1 MGDILLFALGLPSMV
16 LVIDLGFYLF
26 KGRRLLGKVVAKI
39 VEVIVVIGLPVLYLS
54 VLDFGLDNDCCNESA
69 TFSPEHQLSIYILIV
84 LCMAAY
90 FYSSY
95 RHSLAPPVLEV
106 IVNAFLLIAI
116 GLNVFIGIHVEPWLG
131 ALGNLPIVI
140 LYIFMLIKNQQLL
153 MIYANRLEIN
163 TFSPLER
170 YAWKFLSLKPITK
183 IPLLFVLCL
192 PILMVLSAVLLL
204 FGQKPDSMIRAFTD
218 TYRHGLSQWD
228 YMCENVTCGGHFLC
242 SVAAQGHTQL
252 VKPQRM
258 GERGGHRIVC
268 NRQLLIANAFEELL
282 EQHLPR
288 THRLI
293 RRKYNRVGNLIHC
306 YYGVFSNPYVAD
318 LIYLLMK
325 PLEWTFLAALYTFDR
340 QPENRIAQQ
349 YLNPTDRKHL
359 KNVV

>member
-1 MGDILLFALGLPSMV
+1 MELIFLLGIFSPI
-16 LVIDLGFYLF
+16 LVIDFVYYLLG
-26 KGRRLLGKVVAKI
+26 GGRLLNTIIIRIAEVVTI
-39 VEVIVVIGLPVLYLS
+39 VGLPLLFLMVF
-54 VLDFGLDNDCCNESA
+54 DFEQVNDCCSDSA
-69 TFSPEHQLSIYILIV
+69 LFSPEHRLSLYVLIV
-84 LCMAAY
+84 LCIAAY
-90 FYSSY
+90 FYCSY

-106 IVNAFLLIAI
+106 IINAFLLIAI

-131 ALGNLPIVI
+131 ALGNVPIVI

-153 MIYANRLEIN
+153 IIYANRLEVN
-163 TFSPLER
+163 TFNPLER
-170 YAWKFLSLKPITK
+170 YAWKFLSLKPVTK

-242 SVAAQGHTQL
+242 SVAAQGHSQL
-252 VKPQRM
+252 VKPQRL

-293 RRKYNRVGNLIHC
+293 RRNYNRVGNLIHRH
-306 YYGVFSNPYVAD
+306 YGIFSNKYVSDA
-318 LIYLLMK
+318 IYLLMK
-325 PLEWTFLAALYTFDR
+325 PLEWIFLAVLYTFDT

-349 YLNPTDRKHL
+349 YLNPADRRQL
-359 KNVV
+359 KEVA